1 MSNARSVSLLAR
13 SNRTLQALV
22 LAVGTTL
29 AAAQPATSLPR
40 STVETIS
47 VNSGQ
52 STQIQ
57 AFIDNW
63 APRLRSGDTQDARRA
78 LEALTEPLHGRGVS
92 IAFRQ
97 SYSQAL
103 MPLIDELIASGS
115 VQGKLG
121 ALRLSGDLATPPGV
135 QRVRSMLNDEDAG
148 VRLFAVKS
156 AGRVLDAT
164 STHGP
169 AMSEADARSLIDAV
183 ANAAKDSQDEE
194 HIRACARS
202 LAEGTALGTRDLGS
216 ARSHAIVALSQLV
229 GDRLAALTPNDDPRF
244 TQSLALDAASATTQ
258 SISDITAT
266 INEEAARAAVRLGGD
281 IISVP
286 LRRIIAKTIE
296 PQGERDMTVRSVQ
309 AGETLLY
316 FARRKSAELK
326 GQPVG
331 GITTTG
337 FSAQI
342 KAGEDRDFRNQA
354 AALLGPGGPIVTEF
368 KLEDD
373 RFLN

>member
-13 SNRTLQALV
+13 SARPLQALV

-63 APRLRSGDTQDARRA
+63 APRLRDGDTQNARRA

-97 SYSQAL
+97 TYSQAL
-103 MPLIDELIASGS
+103 MPLIDELIESRS

-121 ALRLSGDLATPPGV
+121 ALRLSGDLATPAGV
-135 QRVRSMLNDEDAG
+135 QRVRNMLSDEDAG

-156 AGRVLDAT
+156 AGRVLRAT

-169 AMSEADARSLIDAV
+169 AMSEADARSVIDAV
-183 ANAAKDSQDEE
+183 ANAAKNSQDEE

-202 LAEGTALGTRDLGS
+202 LAEGTTLGTRDLGS

-229 GDRLAALTPNDDPRF
+229 GDRLAALGPNDDPSF

-286 LRRIIAKTIE
+286 LRRVIAKTIE
-296 PQGERDMTVRSVQ
+296 PQSNRDMTVRSVQ

-316 FARRKSAELK
+316 FARRKAGELK

-331 GITTTG
+331 GITTTNY
-337 FSAQI
+337 SAQL

-368 KLEDD
+368 KFKDD
-373 RFLN
+373 RFLH